1 MADTSRRKTSSHANE
16 DLSNFFT
23 TLVADEGPLIV
34 VKKGSKHRKVGTKFK
49 RMKPQELME
58 LKRKESCDQLDYV
71 KNKHPTQLSKE
82 DIVVLKDG
90 DMGPVTKI
98 FVDGTFCLASRAV
111 LYQLK
116 DIAYNISIIHPYE
129 QQLNDRNRFWY
140 AKTEVEVY
148 SKSRNKWFLGSIDQ
162 VFLLKSKDA
171 SIVHPEKWFA
181 VSYSV
186 EGKMQ
191 YKQLPW
197 SSRDLRP
204 VAGTDIDTVP
214 SSVNS
219 SACGS
224 DDSILDDCDG
234 SCSSHSYET
243 ATTHSSFRNSCF
255 E

>member
-1 MADTSRRKTSSHANE
+1 MSDTSSRKRSSRASE
-16 DLSNFFT
+16 DLSTLFT
-23 TLVADEGPLIV
+23 TLVADEGPLV
-34 VKKGSKHRKVGTKFK
+34 VVRKGNKYKKIGTKFK
-49 RMKPQELME
+49 RMKPQELLD
-58 LKRKESCDQLDYV
+58 LKLKETCDQLDYV
-71 KNKHPTQLSKE
+71 KNKYPTQLSKE

-116 DIAYNISIIHPYE
+116 DIACNISIIHPYE

-148 SKSRNKWFLGSIDQ
+148 SKSKNKWFLGCIDE
-162 VFLLKSKDA
+162 VFLLKSEDA

-186 EGKMQ
+186 EGKTQ

-197 SSRDLRP
+197 SSQDLRP

-214 SSVNS
+214 SSANS
-219 SACGS
+219 SCNS
-224 DDSILDDCDG
+224 DDSILNDCES
-234 SCSSHSYET
+234 SCSSRSFET

>member
-1 MADTSRRKTSSHANE
+1 MSDTSSRKRSSRAGA
-16 DLSNFFT
+16 DLSALFT
-23 TLVADEGPLIV
+23 TLVADERPLVV
-34 VKKGSKHRKVGTKFK
+34 VKKGNKCRKIGTKFK
-49 RMKPQELME
+49 RMKPQELLD
-58 LKRKESCDQLDYV
+58 LKLKETCDQLDYV
-71 KNKHPTQLSKE
+71 KNGIPTQLSKE
-82 DIVVLKDG
+82 DIVILKDG

-116 DIAYNISIIHPYE
+116 DIACNISIIHPYE

-148 SKSRNKWFLGSIDQ
+148 SKSRNKWFLGRIDE
-162 VFLLKSKDA
+162 VFLLKSEDA

-186 EGKMQ
+186 EGKTQ

-197 SSRDLRP
+197 SSQDLRP
-204 VAGTDIDTVP
+204 VAVTDIETVP
-214 SSVNS
+214 SSANS
-219 SACGS
+219 SCNS
-224 DDSILDDCDG
+224 DDSILNDCES
-234 SCSSHSYET
+234 SCSSRSFET